1 MNEQLSKCIRNL
13 TMLRKLD
20 ELPEYMQ
27 EVDSIQYIKNACLCE
42 LAAATHETIDAG
54 REYAVTDIANA
65 IISTVRDNLF
75 TDNDR
80 LLFSYVQSKLVN
92 EGTMPWYCYGTVMLA
107 NYRDGYLQKMSEL
120 NPSQV
125 YLDIMHPYHG
135 VIRDSQ
141 NHVVGLTTY

>member
-1 MNEQLSKCIRNL
+1 MNDQLNKCIRNL

-20 ELPEYMQ
+20 ELPGYMQ
-27 EVDSIQYIKNACLCE
+27 EADSIQYIKKACLSE
-42 LAAATHETIDAG
+42 LAAATHETIDTE
-54 REYAVTDIANA
+54 REYSVTDIATA

-80 LLFSYVQSKLVN
+80 LLFSYVQDKLIN
-92 EGTMPWYCYGTVMLA
+92 EGSMPWYCYGTVMLTT
-107 NYRDGYLQKMSEL
+107 YRDGYLQKLSEL
-120 NPSQV
+120 NPTQV

-135 VIRDSQ
+135 VIRDNQ